1 MSSPDWWQ
9 DQLER
14 DLAEA
19 EWDGDPGVYEKIAAG
34 TSERWSDRMAEY
46 GDKLRDRLDDERM
59 LS

>member
-9 DQLER
+9 DQFER

-19 EWDGDPGVYEKIAAG
+19 EWDGDPAAYEKIAAG
-34 TSERWSDRMAEY
+34 VSERWSDRMASEA
-46 GDKLRDRLDDERM
+46 DILRDRLDDERL